1 MTNSADAD
9 GLRAGP
15 GQRVAK
21 VVQADVAFLPGEVVL
36 GDKQG
41 KIGFGVGKANE
52 VTSAVAKAVIDAKR
66 SMIVFPRD
74 GSTIPHEIFVKYK
87 GVKILLKPA
96 RKGTGIIAGGPV
108 RAFAECGGIGDIL
121 SKSLGSHDSQ
131 CRPRD
136 GRRPENQVSARRR
149 REAVRA
155 ARPVREKAPPAPSG
169 NSRPTAPP
177 NGPPLGRRPRRAACR
192 MSCEASA
199 DRSRISPPK
208 GPS

>member
-1 MTNSADAD
+1 MAKRMTN
-9 GLRAGP
+9 LRRTQTDFEERVLEI
-15 GQRVAK
+15 QRVAK
-21 VVQADVAFLPGEVVL
+21 VVQGGRRFSFRASVVL

-121 SKSLGSHDSQ
+121 SKSLGS
-131 CRPRD
+131 
-136 GRRPENQVSARRR
+136 NTILNVARAMVKALETLRS
-149 REAVRA
+149 V
-155 ARPVREKAPPAPSG
+155 PVRNVE
-169 NSRPTAPP
+169 
-177 NGPPLGRRPRRAACR
+177 
-192 MSCEASA
+192 
-199 DRSRISPPK
+199 RSLVA
-208 GPS
+208 